1 MKNIFL
7 YYKNVYFLAVLGQHF
22 NEISEIG
29 LLISV
34 LVVGTKKKKRRS
46 NISKFRCFRGV
57 ALNHSK

>member
-34 LVVGTKKKKRRS
+34 LVVGTKKKNEEVIFPNS
-46 NISKFRCFRGV
+46 GAFGV
-57 ALNHSK
+57 LL